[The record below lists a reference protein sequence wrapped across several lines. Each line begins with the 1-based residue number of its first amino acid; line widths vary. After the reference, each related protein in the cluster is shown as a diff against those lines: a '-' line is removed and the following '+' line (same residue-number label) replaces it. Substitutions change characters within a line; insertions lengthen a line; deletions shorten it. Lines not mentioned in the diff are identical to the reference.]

1 MANEPV
7 NTPIH
12 TKYAEQLAADLAAN
26 QAEQGTLTERLTQL
40 QTEEKWLTATLDSMP
55 PAGTELASP
64 HGLAEPVS
72 ATPPADSGVE
82 EAAVPRPRAG
92 KKTDGTAPVKKAA
105 VRRTTVKKASAA
117 PAKNAAAA
125 KKSAPQKEVAAAT
138 ETTKAAEPTLGQLL
152 ASLLSLQP
160 GEPKKVSEIRKELE
174 GAHPER
180 AKSDPVVRSALEK
193 LAAKGVLEKSAQ
205 QGTVF
210 YTWPMPEKAA
220 EATDQES
227 VEAVPAGA

>member
-1 MANEPV
+1 
-7 NTPIH
+7 
-12 TKYAEQLAADLAAN
+12 
-26 QAEQGTLTERLTQL
+26 
-40 QTEEKWLTATLDSMP
+40 MP
-55 PAGTELASP
+55 PAGAELAFP

-82 EAAVPRPRAG
+82 EAAVPQPRAG
-92 KKTDGTAPVKKAA
+92 EKTDGTAPVEKAA

-117 PAKNAAAA
+117 PAKKAAVA
-125 KKSAPQKEVAAAT
+125 KKTAPQKEVAAAK
-138 ETTKAAEPTLGQLL
+138 ETGKAVEPTLGQLL

-160 GEPKKVSEIRKELE
+160 GEPKKVSEIRGELE

-180 AKSDPVVRSALEK
+180 AKSDPVVRGALEK

-210 YTWPMPEKAA
+210 YTWPLPEKAA
-220 EATDQES
+220 APAAEVTAQEPA
-227 VEAVPAGA
+227 EAVPAGA